1 MDRINVRPKA
11 HPLAG
16 IFENVKLVIAAFNET
31 ENTLPRAQ
39 FSARTPA
46 EIAGAV
52 CFSISP
58 VIVGVVSAGLVPS
71 ITAPVPLEV
80 VTPVPP
86 DKTAS
91 VAESPAAV
99 PVLFWFKTGK
109 SAAIAIDG
117 APVVVV
123 FFSMPVASP
132 DINTPLILTTVS
144 AVLPVASPVC
154 VALETRPL

>member
-1 MDRINVRPKA
+1 MPKA
-11 HPLAG
+11 QL
-16 IFENVKLVIAAFNET
+16 
-31 ENTLPRAQ
+31 
-39 FSARTPA
+39 SARTPA
-46 EIAGAV
+46 EIVGAV
-52 CFSISP
+52 LTSFNP

-99 PVLFWFKTGK
+99 PELFWFKTGK
-109 SAAIAIDG
+109 SAATAIDG
-117 APVVVV
+117 TPVVVV

-132 DINTPLILTTVS
+132 DINTPLIFTTVK
-144 AVLPVASPVC
+144 AVEPVASPVC
-154 VALETRPL
+154 VALLTKLE